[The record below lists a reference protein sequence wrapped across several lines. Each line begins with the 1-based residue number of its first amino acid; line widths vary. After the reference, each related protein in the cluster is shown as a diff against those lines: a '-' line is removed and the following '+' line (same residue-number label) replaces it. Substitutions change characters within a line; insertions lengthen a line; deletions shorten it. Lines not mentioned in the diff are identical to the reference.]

1 LGYDYEIQYRPGRE
15 NSATDALSRR
25 LDNTTLNNLFVPR
38 FDIWEEIK
46 QAATGDDYM
55 AVVSNLAQTQPEGP
69 FTQRNGLIFFKGR
82 IVVPS
87 NVTLR
92 SKLIYEARDTKI
104 EGHSGVL
111 RTFKK
116 VATQFY
122 WHSMHKSIQDY
133 VKRCDI
139 CQGTKLE
146 TLPPAGLLQ
155 PLFIPCQVCDD
166 ISIDFVA
173 GLPLSQGKDTIFVVV
188 DRLNKYAHFISLSH
202 PFTAKAVADKFVE
215 GVVKLHGMPWS
226 IISDRDPIFISKF
239 W

>member
-15 NSATDALSRR
+15 NSVADALSRR
-25 LDNTTLNNLFVPR
+25 PDRPTLNNLFVPQ

-46 QAATGDDYM
+46 QPATGDDYM
-55 AVVSNLAQTQPEGP
+55 VVVSNLAQTQPEGP

-92 SKLIYEARDTKI
+92 SKLIYEAHDTKI

-122 WHSMHKSIQDY
+122 WPSMHKSVQDY

-139 CQGTKLE
+139 CQRTKSE

-155 PLFIPCQVCDD
+155 PLSIPCQV
-166 ISIDFVA
+166 
-173 GLPLSQGKDTIFVVV
+173 
-188 DRLNKYAHFISLSH
+188 
-202 PFTAKAVADKFVE
+202 
-215 GVVKLHGMPWS
+215 
-226 IISDRDPIFISKF
+226 
-239 W
+239 